1 MLTMT
6 RTSSSTSDSQ
16 VGHTVQSVI
25 FCEHIIKSCALKIS
39 LLKTFISTVY
49 FITKAIIPTLSADTG
64 PQGWIVG
71 SELLED
77 SFYISTNI
85 RSECPA
91 GIVGAFD
98 SDNVS
103 HDPDFSIECH
113 R

>member
-6 RTSSSTSDSQ
+6 RTSSSTSDNQ
-16 VGHTVQSVI
+16 VVDSVERLPRKL
-25 FCEHIIKSCALKIS
+25 FQL
-39 LLKTFISTVY
+39 FST
-49 FITKAIIPTLSADTG
+49 DEG

-77 SFYISTNI
+77 SYYITTNI
-85 RSECPA
+85 RSDCPS

-103 HDPDFSIECH
+103 HDPEFSIECH
-113 R
+113 RCSELSRS